1 MTRVGPSR
9 QHSHPLAGRPRSMAL
24 AQPRR
29 IPVLVRGTSDFEPY
43 PDRAPDATDAVN
55 DEIEKLDII
64 VPDSL
69 VKRFTVA
76 AQAWQRSGD
85 DNSEFYERWMEFTAD
100 SKRFLGTD

>member
-1 MTRVGPSR
+1 MHADARYVTSPRDITRPACMGSRTGVMTRVGPSR

-76 AQAWQRSGD
+76 AQA
-85 DNSEFYERWMEFTAD
+85 
-100 SKRFLGTD
+100 